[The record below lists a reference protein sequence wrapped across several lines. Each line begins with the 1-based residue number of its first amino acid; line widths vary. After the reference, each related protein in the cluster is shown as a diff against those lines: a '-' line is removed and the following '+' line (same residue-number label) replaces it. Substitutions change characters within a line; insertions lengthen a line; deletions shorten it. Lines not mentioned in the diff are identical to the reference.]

1 MKTLI
6 LSQFVGPMIRHGL
19 TVVGGYLLAEGVA
32 DQAAVDAITGGAVAL
47 VGVGMSFWDKKS
59 RI

>member
-47 VGVGMSFWDKKS
+47 AGVGMSFWDKKS

>member
-19 TVVGGYLLAEGVA
+19 TVAGGYLLAEGVA

-47 VGVGMSFWDKKS
+47 FGVGMSFWDKKK
-59 RI
+59 RF